1 MCADLCESQ
10 REKERNNETKIE
22 STTCEEKKKKYPDS
36 DNWTW
41 IQGEHNNTT
50 FNLVLPQTH

>member
-22 STTCEEKKKKYPDS
+22 STTCEEKKR
-36 DNWTW
+36 
-41 IQGEHNNTT
+41 NTQIVIIGHGYRVNIT
-50 FNLVLPQTH
+50 TQHFDLVLPQTH